1 MWFSQPFWT
10 IKGISWPRALKKSRL
25 QLGITEDLVS
35 LCLSALPS
43 HPRRSRWPFQ
53 PLPLR
58 QQVAAALFQRS
69 HPQAS
74 PCRRGEGLLVVAPT
88 QGVYFLPPMGPDWVS
103 GDVLIDSNQ
112 SVPTSGAGS
121 GLPATETKSWEWAA
135 GGHCWQE
142 RSWGAGVGRLRPD
155 LSRSSGAQELV
166 RPAGRRPGLWGDWGQ
181 EPVNPAHCSD

>member
-1 MWFSQPFWT
+1 MWFSRPFRT

-25 QLGITEDLVS
+25 QPGITQDLVS

-43 HPRRSRWPFQ
+43 HPRRSRWQFQ

-58 QQVAAALFQRS
+58 QRS

-74 PCRRGEGLLVVAPT
+74 PCRRGAGLLVVAPT

-103 GDVLIDSNQ
+103 GDVLTDSTQ

-121 GLPATETKSWEWAA
+121 GLPATETKCWEWAA
-135 GGHCWQE
+135 GGHCG
-142 RSWGAGVGRLRPD
+142 RRGAGEQVSEAQARP
-155 LSRSSGAQELV
+155 LQEQWGTGARQTCWQT
-166 RPAGRRPGLWGDWGQ
+166 P
-181 EPVNPAHCSD
+181 